1 MRDVKNSRSGS
12 TAQGHTRLLQDGS
25 ATARATSA
33 KTTRSHTSMELQL
46 AEPDAAQ
53 PDSLSFHYAGVSLV
67 TPHDGHDR
75 HLSGSGPA
83 PSRMLIGPGA
93 GPTGTSRATT
103 ELHGAV
109 RSDTA
114 GPCAGCAAVAA
125 VWPQPGPCSGLWPL
139 LLRVDA
145 GPRHHRPASA
155 HAPAARRRES
165 GARPFGPGKFGDH
178 AVTRAASGPCRR
190 GRRLRGA
197 ACVSA
202 RL

>member
-1 MRDVKNSRSGS
+1 VWP
-12 TAQGHTRLLQDGS
+12 L
-25 ATARATSA
+25 TSL
-33 KTTRSHTSMELQL
+33 ELQL

-75 HLSGSGPA
+75 HLSDLSGSGPA

-114 GPCAGCAAVAA
+114 GPCAGCAAVASTGTMIWA
-125 VWPQPGPCSGLWPL
+125 RAAGGRRV
-139 LLRVDA
+139 LRVDH
-145 GPRHHRPASA
+145 P
-155 HAPAARRRES
+155 
-165 GARPFGPGKFGDH
+165 
-178 AVTRAASGPCRR
+178 
-190 GRRLRGA
+190 
-197 ACVSA
+197 
-202 RL
+202 

>member
-114 GPCAGCAAVAA
+114 GPCAGCAAVPAA
-125 VWPQPGPCSGLWPL
+125 VASTGTMFWARAAVATRRSRPSAPSA
-139 LLRVDA
+139 RIR
-145 GPRHHRPASA
+145 PRTG
-155 HAPAARRRES
+155 RES

>member
-33 KTTRSHTSMELQL
+33 KTTRSHTIMELQL

-114 GPCAGCAAVAA
+114 GPCAGCAAVPAA
-125 VWPQPGPCSGLWPL
+125 VASTGTMFWARSGCCYASMQALGTIGP
-139 LLRVDA
+139 
-145 GPRHHRPASA
+145 HPAMQ
-155 HAPAARRRES
+155 
-165 GARPFGPGKFGDH
+165 
-178 AVTRAASGPCRR
+178 CRR
-190 GRRLRGA
+190 LIEP
-197 ACVSA
+197 
-202 RL
+202 